1 MTKYTPAQL
10 GAAKRRAKKYFQD
23 KKGIVSVKVL
33 SRVAGVPQGTIRE
46 WMAKKDWPQVEQELE
61 LKSMDI
67 LEGLARE
74 LELTEQEELFCY
86 HFLISRN
93 TTTAA
98 LKAGWSPSY
107 AHNKAYRLLKRE
119 GIQKF
124 LTQLRIQRNEEL
136 FYDAVDLL
144 QTYIKIANT
153 NMSDYVSFGPEGVTL
168 RPSEKVDGQMIAEIK
183 EGRDG
188 ISIKLV
194 DKHKALEVLAKYLG
208 VTTDGV
214 NVLGNLGIQFVDD
227 IS

>member
-1 MTKYTPAQL
+1 MTKHTSAQL
-10 GAAKRRAKKYFQD
+10 GAAKRKAKKYFQD
-23 KKGIVSVKVL
+23 NKGIVSVKVL

-67 LEGLARE
+67 LEDLARE

-93 TTTAA
+93 ATTAA

-107 AHNKAYRLLKRE
+107 AHNKAYRLLERE
-119 GIQKF
+119 GIQRF

-153 NMSDYVSFGPEGVTL
+153 DMSDYVSFGPGGVIL

-188 ISIKLV
+188 VSIKLV